1 MGDGELMGL
10 QELPDD
16 VDRLGHG
23 SPGAK
28 AKLGRAK
35 KLFRNKLEAGT
46 EHRSIKFVVDIGER
60 NRAVI
65 GQGSEFGGRLWQ
77 HV

>member
-1 MGDGELMGL
+1 MGL

-46 EHRSIKFVVDIGER
+46 ENRRIKSIVVIRKQRHQTSDSRRGLP
-60 NRAVI
+60 
-65 GQGSEFGGRLWQ
+65 QLCQ
-77 HV
+77 TL